1 MSVLS
6 GFPRSRLPDYD
17 DNLMFSVLSGELA
30 TLWALVPWVL
40 LALTNKGQ
48 HTTHQ
53 FIEFIHLLIHWQLF
67 SSLEYFV
74 ISIRMQQA
82 SERVFVATLL
92 SVGHQ
97 QQYYYVEKSKIGT
110 YNGPSN
116 LVCCRFSWHEA
127 E

>member
-53 FIEFIHLLIHWQLF
+53 FIEFIHLLIYWQLF
-67 SSLEYFV
+67 STLEYFV
-74 ISIRMQQA
+74 ILTRMRQA
-82 SERVFVATLL
+82 SERVFFATLL
-92 SVGHQ
+92 GHQ
-97 QQYYYVEKSKIGT
+97 EYNVKNSKIST

-116 LVCCRFSWHEA
+116 LFCCHFSWHEA